1 MKTDGT
7 RQQSRGIS
15 ETVQSLRRI
24 FKAIEDYSHEVSS
37 SFGITGPQLWAL
49 KAISQTAGL
58 TLGALSKKMYLHP
71 STISGV
77 IDRLE
82 VKGLVRR
89 SRDSAD
95 RRVVTV
101 DLTAAGKGLVKRAPN
116 PVQGKMIY
124 GLKKLRKDEL
134 HAIYESM
141 RKLTEIVEAEHV
153 KAIFFFDKD

>member
-1 MKTDGT
+1 M
-7 RQQSRGIS
+7 SRVSKAEEIS

-49 KAISQTAGL
+49 KTIAQSPGL
-58 TLGALSKKMYLHP
+58 TLGHLSEKMYLHP

-82 VKGLVRR
+82 GKNLVRR
-89 SRDSAD
+89 SRDSVD

-101 DLTAAGKGLVKRAPN
+101 DLTPAGKELVKTAPN

-124 GLKKLRKDEL
+124 GLRKLKRDEL
-134 HAIYESM
+134 HAIYKSV
-141 RKLTEIVEAEHV
+141 RKLTEIMEAEHV
-153 KAIFFFDKD
+153 KATFFFDKD